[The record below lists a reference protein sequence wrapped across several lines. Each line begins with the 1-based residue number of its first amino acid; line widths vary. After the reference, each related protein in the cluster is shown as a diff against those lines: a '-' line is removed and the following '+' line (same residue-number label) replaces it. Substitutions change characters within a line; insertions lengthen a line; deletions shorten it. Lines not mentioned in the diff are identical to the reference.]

1 MDALPEFISPMLAK
15 IGKPFSSDEHL
26 FEIKWDGTRALAFI
40 EGGDYRLLNRKRRSR
55 KDGYPELELLRELPP
70 GTVLD
75 GEISVLL
82 DGRPQFAAML
92 QREQATRPARIK
104 TLMRTLP
111 AVYVVFDVL
120 YRRGRSVMDRPLSER
135 REILAEILSAHEDS
149 RLIFSQGVTGDGI
162 TFYEEA
168 CRQELE
174 GVVAKR
180 LSSRYLPGK
189 RTDAWQKIK
198 RTQRVY
204 CAVLG
209 YQETGDGLKSLLVA
223 VDAGGELRYAG
234 KVGSGW
240 NTAKR
245 DEVHARL
252 RERIAPAPILPV
264 NVDAVWV
271 EPGLYC
277 TVSFLEWTEGGEL
290 RAPVF
295 VELLEE

>member
-1 MDALPEFISPMLAK
+1 
-15 IGKPFSSDEHL
+15 
-26 FEIKWDGTRALAFI
+26 
-40 EGGDYRLLNRKRRSR
+40 
-55 KDGYPELELLRELPP
+55 
-70 GTVLD
+70 VLD

-82 DGRPQFAAML
+82 EGRPQFAAML
-92 QREQATRPARIK
+92 QREQATRPARIQA
-104 TLMRTLP
+104 LMRTLP

-120 YRRGRSVMDRPLSER
+120 YRDGLSVMELPLSER
-135 REILAEILSAHEDS
+135 REILAGILSAHEDP
-149 RLIFSQGVTGDGI
+149 RLIFSQGVTGDGL
-162 TFYEEA
+162 TFFREA
-168 CRQELE
+168 CRQQLE

-198 RTQRVY
+198 RTLRVY

-240 NTAKR
+240 NAARR
-245 DEVHARL
+245 DEIHARL
-252 RERIAPAPILPV
+252 RRRIAPTPILPV
-264 NVDAVWV
+264 SMEAVWV

-277 TVSFLEWTEGGEL
+277 TVDFLEWTEGGEL

-295 VELLEE
+295 VELLEG

>member
-1 MDALPEFISPMLAK
+1 MAELPDFISPMLAK
-15 IGKPFSSDEHL
+15 IGKPFSSEEHL

-40 EGGDYRLLNRKRRSR
+40 EGGDYRLLNRRRRSR
-55 KDGYPELELLRELPP
+55 KDAYPELGFLAGLPS

-75 GEISVLL
+75 GEISVLVN
-82 DGRPQFAAML
+82 GRPEFAAML
-92 QREQATRPARIK
+92 QREQAVQPARVRA
-104 TLMRTLP
+104 LMKTLP
-111 AVYVVFDVL
+111 AVYVVFDLL
-120 YRRGRSVMDRPLSER
+120 YRDGEPVMDRPLTER
-135 REILAEILSAHEDS
+135 RDLLAELLAGRDEPRLILSE
-149 RLIFSQGVTGDGI
+149 GVTGDGL
-162 TFYEEA
+162 TFFEEA
-168 CRQELE
+168 CRRQLE

-189 RTDAWQKIK
+189 RTDAWLKIK

-209 YQETGDGLKSLLVA
+209 FQQTGDDLRSLLVA

-240 NTAKR
+240 NDAKR
-245 DEVHARL
+245 AEIHALL
-252 RERIAPAPILPV
+252 RERIRPSPILPV
-264 NVDAVWV
+264 SVDATWV

-277 TVSFLEWTEGGEL
+277 AVDFLEWTEGGEL

-295 VELLEE
+295 VELIRE